1 VEDIFVEE
9 LDVGEKYADTRP
21 SSSFNFTLKLNF
33 NRGVKMTT
41 IQSGLKIERQR
52 LEELEKSIQFLNKI
66 EFAAEGRVSTPL
78 FSHPTSRQNDVSYCL

>member
-1 VEDIFVEE
+1 M
-9 LDVGEKYADTRP
+9 A
-21 SSSFNFTLKLNF
+21 
-33 NRGVKMTT
+33 T

-66 EFAAEGRVSTPL
+66 EFASEGRVSTPL

>member
-1 VEDIFVEE
+1 M
-9 LDVGEKYADTRP
+9 A
-21 SSSFNFTLKLNF
+21 
-33 NRGVKMTT
+33 T

-66 EFAAEGRVSTPL
+66 EFAAKGRVSTPL